1 METLFILKKK
11 FGNGRVIRGIYEFID
26 ERAYWLKKYRY
37 CIHKGYTFSAASA
50 WNWNEDKGI
59 KTAYLKWTP
68 DGRVHDKWWERRY
81 PTARRFISGDR
92 YVTGKLFQI
101 IYGLEKTSC
110 HITPLSMNTKEKKF
124 TRGMLLQNCKEN
136 NLVGIDEKGYS
147 RKTLISKL
155 MSI

>member
-1 METLFILKKK
+1 MCACEACTH
-11 FGNGRVIRGIYEFID
+11 GNRGHGSRRVIMQSC
-26 ERAYWLKKYRY
+26 KKV
-37 CIHKGYTFSAASA
+37 KSSTKK
-50 WNWNEDKGI
+50 DKGI

-136 NLVGIDEKGYS
+136 NLVGMDEKGFS